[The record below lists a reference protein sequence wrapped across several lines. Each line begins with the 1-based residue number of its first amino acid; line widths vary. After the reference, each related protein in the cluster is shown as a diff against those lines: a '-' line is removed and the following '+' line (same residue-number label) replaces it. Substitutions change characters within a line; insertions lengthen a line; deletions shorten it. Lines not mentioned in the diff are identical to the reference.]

1 MTINMVQKPIVSAI
15 RGRSAQAIARD
26 LESAIREGR
35 FGAGDRLPP
44 VRSLADALRV
54 SPTTVSAAYRL
65 LRGRGLLVGAG
76 RRGTSVRG
84 RPALRTSLAMPVP
97 AGAIDLAT
105 GNPDPALLAPLDR
118 ALARI
123 DTRPH
128 LYADQHE
135 LPALREILANAF
147 EADGIPAENLAVV
160 SGALDGI
167 ERVLV
172 AQLRPGDRIGVED
185 PGFSNVLD
193 LVAALSLEVV
203 PVAIDDRGILPAAL
217 DAAVDAGIAALIVTP
232 RAHNPTGAA
241 LDEERARA
249 LRRVM
254 RSRLDLLV
262 VEDDH
267 AGVVSGAD
275 AQTLWERGRER
286 WAVVRSTSKTHG
298 PDLRLAAIVGDRET
312 IARVA
317 GRQRIGFRWVSH
329 LLQRVVVELESDAAN
344 RRRVQR
350 AAASYTGRR
359 EALIAALAARDIV
372 AHGRSGLNVWV
383 PVPEEV
389 PVVQALLAAGFAV
402 SAGER
407 FRLRTGPA
415 IRVTI
420 AALAPAL
427 VPALA
432 DAIAASLGSRGR
444 SAGS

>member
-1 MTINMVQKPIVSAI
+1 MVQKSIASAI
-15 RGRSAQAIARD
+15 RGRTAQTIARD
-26 LESAIREGR
+26 LESAIRDDRVGP
-35 FGAGDRLPP
+35 GDRLPP
-44 VRSLADALRV
+44 VRSLADVLCV
-54 SPTTVSAAYRL
+54 SPTTVNAAYRS
-65 LRGRGLLVGAG
+65 LRGRGLLTGAG

-84 RPALRTSLAMPVP
+84 RPALRTALAMPVP

-105 GNPDPALLAPLDR
+105 GNPDPKLLAPLAR
-118 ALARI
+118 ALQRI
-123 DTRPH
+123 DARPH
-128 LYADQHE
+128 LYAEPHE

-147 EADGIPAENLAVV
+147 DADGIPALHLGVV

-167 ERVLV
+167 ERVLL

-193 LVAALSLEVV
+193 LVAALGLEVV
-203 PVAIDDRGILPAAL
+203 PVAIDDRGILPEAL
-217 DAAVDAGIAALIVTP
+217 ESAFEADIAALIVTP
-232 RAHNPTGAA
+232 RAQNPTGAA
-241 LDEERARA
+241 LDAERVRA
-249 LRRVM
+249 LRRLL
-254 RSRLDLLV
+254 RTRPELLV

-267 AGVVSGAD
+267 AGSVSGAA

-286 WAVVRSTSKTHG
+286 WAVIRSTSKTHG
-298 PDLRLAAIVGDRET
+298 PDLRLAAIAGDRET

-317 GRQRIGFRWVSH
+317 GRQRIGVRWVSH
-329 LLQRVVVELESDAAN
+329 LLQRIVAELESEVAS

-350 AAASYTGRR
+350 AARLYMERR

-407 FRLRTGPA
+407 FRLRTRPA

-420 AALAPAL
+420 ATLAPSR

-432 DAIAASLGSRGR
+432 DAIAASLGAQGR

>member
-1 MTINMVQKPIVSAI
+1 MVQKSIVSAI
-15 RGRSAQAIARD
+15 RGRTAQTIARD
-26 LESAIREGR
+26 LESTIRDGR
-35 FGAGDRLPP
+35 LGAGDRLPP
-44 VRSLADALRV
+44 VRSLAGALGV
-54 SPTTVSAAYRL
+54 SPTTVNAAYRS
-65 LRGRGLLVGAG
+65 LRGRGLLAGAG

-105 GNPDPALLAPLDR
+105 GNPDPELLAPLAR
-118 ALARI
+118 ALQRI
-123 DTRPH
+123 DLRPH
-128 LYADQHE
+128 LYAEQHE

-147 EADGIPAENLAVV
+147 EADGIPAEHLAVV

-167 ERVLV
+167 ERVLL

-193 LVAALSLEVV
+193 LVAALGLEVV
-203 PVAIDDRGILPAAL
+203 PVAIDDHGMLPAAL
-217 DAAVDAGIAALIVTP
+217 EAALEAGIAALIVTP
-232 RAHNPTGAA
+232 RAQNPTGAA
-241 LDEERARA
+241 LDPERVRA
-249 LRRVM
+249 LRRVLQT
-254 RSRLDLLV
+254 RPELLV

-267 AGVVSGAD
+267 AGAVSGAD

-329 LLQRVVVELESDAAN
+329 ILQRVVVELESDAAS

-350 AAASYTGRR
+350 AAIRYAEQR
-359 EALIAALAARDIV
+359 EALLAALAARSIV

-389 PVVQALLAAGFAV
+389 PVVQSLLAAGFAV

-420 AALAPAL
+420 ATLASPM

-432 DAIAASLGSRGR
+432 DAIAASLGSQGR

>member
-1 MTINMVQKPIVSAI
+1 MTVEIIQKKVASAI
-15 RGRSAQAIARD
+15 RGRTAQTIARD
-26 LESAIREGR
+26 LESTIRDGR
-35 FGAGDRLPP
+35 VAPGDLLPP
-44 VRSLADALRV
+44 VRSLADALGV
-54 SPTTVSAAYRL
+54 SPTTVSAAYRS
-65 LRGRGLLVGAG
+65 LRGRGLLAGAG

-84 RPALRTSLAMPVP
+84 RPALRTSLATLVP

-105 GNPDPALLAPLDR
+105 GNPDPALLAPLAR
-118 ALARI
+118 ALQRI
-123 DTRPH
+123 DARPH
-128 LYADQHE
+128 LYAEQHE
-135 LPALREILANAF
+135 LPALRELLSNAF
-147 EADGIPAENLAVV
+147 EADGIPAEHLAVV

-193 LVAALSLEVV
+193 LVAALGLEVV
-203 PVAIDDRGILPAAL
+203 PVAIDDRGLLPVALAAAL
-217 DAAVDAGIAALIVTP
+217 EAGIAALIVTP

-241 LDEERARA
+241 LDAERVGA
-249 LRRVM
+249 LRRVL
-254 RSRLDLLV
+254 RGHPEVLV

-267 AGVVSGAD
+267 AGAVSGAD

-286 WAVVRSTSKTHG
+286 WSVVRSMSKTHG
-298 PDLRLAAIVGDRET
+298 PDLRLAAMAGDRET

-329 LLQRVVVELESDAAN
+329 LLQRIVVDLESDAAS
-344 RRRVQR
+344 RRRVER
-350 AAASYTGRR
+350 AAGLYAERR
-359 EALIAALAARDIV
+359 NNLIAALASRDIA

-389 PVVQALLAAGFAV
+389 PVVQSLLAAGFAV

-420 AALAPAL
+420 ATLASAM

-432 DAIAASLGSRGR
+432 AAIAASLGSQDR

>member
-1 MTINMVQKPIVSAI
+1 MTERMVQKSIASAI

-26 LESAIREGR
+26 LEATIRDGR
-35 FGAGDRLPP
+35 VGPGDRLPP
-44 VRSLADALRV
+44 VRRLAGALGV
-54 SPTTVSAAYRL
+54 SPTTVSAAYRS
-65 LRGRGLLVGAG
+65 LRGRGLLAGAG

-105 GNPDPALLAPLDR
+105 GNPDPKLLAPLSR
-118 ALARI
+118 ALQRI
-123 DTRPH
+123 DARPH
-128 LYADQHE
+128 LYAEQHE
-135 LPALREILANAF
+135 LPALRELLANAF
-147 EADGIPAENLAVV
+147 EADGIPALHLAVV

-167 ERVLV
+167 ERVLL
-172 AQLRPGDRIGVED
+172 AQLQSGDRIGVED

-193 LVAALSLEVV
+193 LVAALGLEAV
-203 PVAIDDRGILPAAL
+203 PVAIDDRGMLPSALEAACE
-217 DAAVDAGIAALIVTP
+217 AGIAALIVTP
-232 RAHNPTGAA
+232 RAQNPTGAA
-241 LDEERARA
+241 LDAERVRA
-249 LRRVM
+249 LRRVL
-254 RSRLDLLV
+254 RTRPELLV

-267 AGVVSGAD
+267 AGAVSGAD

-329 LLQRVVVELESDAAN
+329 LLQQIVAELESDAAS
-344 RRRVQR
+344 RRRVLR
-350 AAASYTGRR
+350 AAGLYSERR
-359 EALIAALAARDIV
+359 ESLVAALAARDIV

-389 PVVQALLAAGFAV
+389 PVVQSLLAAGFAV

-420 AALAPAL
+420 ATLAPAL

-432 DAIAASLGSRGR
+432 DAIATSLGSQGR